1 MIIWHRLP
9 RLCPL
14 LLALV
19 AAPPAGAVSL
29 GISELLYDAEG
40 ADDGRVF
47 VELYGTRGLD
57 LTGFTLEGVNGSNGE
72 VGPVLSLSGLVPADG
87 FFVVADAA
95 GDATEVPGADL
106 LLDFDFQNG
115 PDSVVLRGPG
125 GEILDALGYGSFG
138 PAEVFAGEGSP
149 APDPPPG
156 HSLARH
162 FADLDTD
169 DNAVDFAPLETPTPG
184 SGVLV
189 PEPGASSLLGLALL
203 GLATLRRL
211 RSFPPRVAP

>member
-19 AAPPAGAVSL
+19 AAPAGAMTL
-29 GISELLYDAEG
+29 RISELLYDAEG

-47 VELYGTRGLD
+47 VELHGPGGLD
-57 LTGFTLEGVNGSNGE
+57 LEGFTLEGVNGSDGR
-72 VGPVLSLSGLVPADG
+72 VGPVLSLSGLLPEDG
-87 FFVVADAA
+87 FFVIADTA
-95 GDATEVPGADL
+95 GGTSEIAGANL

-115 PDSVVLRGPG
+115 PDSVVLRGAG
-125 GEILDALGYGSFG
+125 GELLDALGYGSFG
-138 PAEVFAGEGSP
+138 PDDVFAGEGSP
-149 APDPPPG
+149 APDAPSG
-156 HSLARH
+156 HSLARR

-169 DNAVDFAPLETPTPG
+169 DNAADFEVLETPTPG

-189 PEPGASSLLGLALL
+189 PEPGAGPLLGVALL
-203 GLATLRRL
+203 GLAAFRRL
-211 RSFPPRVAP
+211 RSSPPRVAP